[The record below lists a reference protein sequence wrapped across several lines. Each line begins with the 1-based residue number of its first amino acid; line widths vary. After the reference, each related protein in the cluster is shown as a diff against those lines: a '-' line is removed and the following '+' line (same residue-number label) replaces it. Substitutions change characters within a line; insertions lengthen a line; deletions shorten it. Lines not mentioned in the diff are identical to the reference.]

1 MLGPAAEALGYLNRE
16 GFVHGRVAPSNILA
30 IGNQLKLSTDSVR
43 KIGETAG
50 GRKSSAY
57 DAPEVA
63 TLGLSPAADVWS
75 LGMTLVAVLTQNA
88 PKLSGANGKPVAV
101 PNTVPQPL
109 REIARQC
116 LQADPQQRCTVHDI
130 VRRLRAPTATT
141 AVKTFE
147 TQKPQ
152 PRPKRWVTLLVILAT
167 LLVVAWVG
175 SRVRVHRGATPA
187 HEINAGASD
196 NSASQPAVPF
206 SAKPS
211 GNGLIRGAVLH
222 QVMPQVSRGAQ
233 NTVTGKLKVSVQVA
247 VDAAGNVTQAKFV
260 THGPSQYFASK
271 TIAAAQ
277 QWKFTPPRVNGQ
289 AVPSDWLLRFQIGRG
304 SIQALPA
311 EVKP

>member
-1 MLGPAAEALGYLNRE
+1 
-16 GFVHGRVAPSNILA
+16 
-30 IGNQLKLSTDSVR
+30 
-43 KIGETAG
+43 
-50 GRKSSAY
+50 
-57 DAPEVA
+57 
-63 TLGLSPAADVWS
+63 
-75 LGMTLVAVLTQNA
+75 MTLVAVLTQNA
-88 PKLSGANGKPVAV
+88 PNVSAANGNPVAV

-187 HEINAGASD
+187 PEINAGASD

-206 SAKPS
+206 SAKPA
-211 GNGLIRGAVLH
+211 GNGVIRGAVLH

-260 THGPSQYFASK
+260 THGPSQYFANK